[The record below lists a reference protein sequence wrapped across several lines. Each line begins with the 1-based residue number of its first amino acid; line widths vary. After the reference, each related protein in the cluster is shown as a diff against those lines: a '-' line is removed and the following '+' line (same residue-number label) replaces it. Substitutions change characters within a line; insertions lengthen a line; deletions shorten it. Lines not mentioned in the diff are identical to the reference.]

1 MSIRAQGDVWLR
13 DNPPSFDFL
22 LRTRLRRDTGRSVFD
37 SHANAHRD
45 AGEII
50 VEIEAPDAAVAA

>member
-1 MSIRAQGDVWLR
+1 MSGCATIRLRLTSSYAQGFGATL
-13 DNPPSFDFL
+13 
-22 LRTRLRRDTGRSVFD
+22 GESVFD

-50 VEIEAPDAAVAA
+50 VEIEAPDAAVAT